1 MNLLN
6 IILYVF
12 SLVILVY
19 LSGRFSGAETALT
32 SLSEI
37 DLVQLRHKKSK
48 NVAYVEKLMKDMDRT
63 IITILIGNNLV
74 NILASSLSTLLFYE
88 LLGNLGVSISVGVLT
103 LILLVFGEITPK
115 GYALKKNRKMSCAN
129 AKWIYFLS
137 RALNP
142 LITSL
147 KSISRG
153 LIKLRGGSIA
163 KEEFHIQ
170 EVSIKH
176 LAVKGAKTG
185 EIKSIEKDIIY
196 SVFKF
201 GDLKVKDAMI
211 PAVEVKYLE
220 RKMSVIEA
228 KKQMVYR
235 GYTRIPV
242 VNSQKMTIVGVVN
255 TKDLLNRMEGRIKK
269 FMRPPFIVSP
279 EEDLTILFEK
289 MRSNRVH
296 LAIVSDENRKF
307 LGIITLEDILEELV
321 GEIFDEFD
329 DEENQPP
336 QELPDDGR
344 PVEEDENDTGMSE
357 VNGKDGGGD
366 KNEEEE
372 VVHEFQGTKDVKE
385 RSGGVGRN
393 STAIK
398 EKDISGETIIRS
410 YVEILGVE
418 KKIAARLYHAG
429 YKTLKELQDANSE
442 ELRIVEDITPTI
454 ARKIHQKLH

>member
-6 IILYVF
+6 IILYIC

-37 DLVQLRHKKSK
+37 DLVQMRYKKSK

-115 GYALKKNRKMSCAN
+115 GYALKKNRKMSSAN

-137 RALNP
+137 KALNP
-142 LITSL
+142 FISL
-147 KSISRG
+147 LKAISRG
-153 LIKLRGGSIA
+153 LIKLRGGSIT
-163 KEEFHIQ
+163 KEDFHI
-170 EVSIKH
+170 EEISIKH

-185 EIKSIEKDIIY
+185 EIKNIEKDIID

-211 PAVEVKYLE
+211 PAAEVKYLE

-279 EEDLTILFEK
+279 EEDITTLFEK
-289 MRSNRVH
+289 MRGSRVH
-296 LAIVSDENRKF
+296 LAMVSDENRKF
-307 LGIITLEDILEELV
+307 RGIITLEDILEELV
-321 GEIFDEFD
+321 GEIYDEFD
-329 DEENQPP
+329 
-336 QELPDDGR
+336 
-344 PVEEDENDTGMSE
+344 EDENGTPPELPGDERAVEESKNDVGTSKIGE
-357 VNGKDGGGD
+357 EDRKEGENGD
-366 KNEEEE
+366 EE
-372 VVHEFQGTKDVKE
+372 VVHESLETTDVKE
-385 RSGGVGRN
+385 GSGEE
-393 STAIK
+393 K
-398 EKDISGETIIRS
+398 EKGGAFKEKHISAETIIRS
-410 YVEILGVE
+410 YMKKLGIE
-418 KKIAARLYHAG
+418 KKIADRLYFAG
-429 YKTLKELQDANSE
+429 YRTLNELQDATPE
-442 ELRIVEDITPTI
+442 ELRMVEDISPTI
-454 ARKIHQKLH
+454 ARNIHTKLH

>member
-1 MNLLN
+1 MDLVK
-6 IILYVF
+6 IILYIS
-12 SLVILVY
+12 SLLVLIY

-32 SLSEI
+32 SLGEI
-37 DLVQLRHKKSK
+37 DLVQLRYKKSK

-103 LILLVFGEITPK
+103 LVLLVFGEITPK

-129 AKWIYFLS
+129 ARWIYFLS

-147 KSISRG
+147 KAISRG

-211 PAVEVKYLE
+211 PAAEVKYLE

-279 EEDLTILFEK
+279 EEDLTILFET
-289 MRSNRVH
+289 MRGNRVH

-321 GEIFDEFD
+321 GEIYDEFD
-329 DEENQPP
+329 DEESETPL
-336 QELPDDGR
+336 EFSGDGGS
-344 PVEEDENDTGMSE
+344 VEEDKYNIGTKE
-357 VNGKDGGGD
+357 VNGKGGVGD
-366 KNEEEE
+366 KNDEEE
-372 VVHEFQGTKDVKE
+372 VVREFQGTKGVKE
-385 RSGGVGRN
+385 ISDGEVRK
-393 STAIK
+393 STTID
-398 EKDISGETIIRS
+398 EKDISAETIVQS
-410 YVEILGVE
+410 YMEILGVE
-418 KKIAARLYHAG
+418 KKIADRLYHAG
-429 YKTLKELQDANSE
+429 YRTLKELQDAKPE

-454 ARKIHQKLH
+454 ARKICKKLH